1 MPGAAVTILAI
12 PGDLRGN
19 RAAELS
25 RRANHHL
32 KDRYLIEHRPDIRL
46 GRLRPGQ
53 GADWRVVIVVIDV
66 AGGEEFVTDAEVTL
80 AEQSRRK

>member
-19 RAAELS
+19 RAAELN

-32 KDRYLIEHRPDIRL
+32 KDRYLIEHRRDIRL
-46 GRLRPGQ
+46 GRLRRPGQ
-53 GADWRVVIVVIDV
+53 GADWRVVI
-66 AGGEEFVTDAEVTL
+66 
-80 AEQSRRK
+80 RRDH